1 MKAAKPPLVKSALDW
16 AAVWHSG
23 QFRKYPDTQVPYMA
37 HVAGVTAI
45 LSRHG
50 FSPDVVAAGA
60 LHDVIEDCNITF
72 ETLEERFGNSVAV
85 LVQHVSEGD
94 KSLSWEE
101 RKRAYLEHF
110 SEAPWEA
117 QAISL
122 ADKIDNLESI
132 LVCARSIGDPWA
144 MFKRGRD
151 VQLERFRELEERASR
166 LEKHA
171 LIDEYGLTLAEVV
184 EL

>member
-1 MKAAKPPLVKSALDW
+1 MQAARPPLLKSALDW

-37 HVAGVTAI
+37 HVAGVAAI

-50 FSPDVVAAGA
+50 FAERVVAAGA

-72 ETLEERFGNSVAV
+72 ETLEERFGNDVAI
-85 LVQHVSEGD
+85 LVRHVSEGD

-151 VQLERFRELEERASR
+151 VQLARFEELRDRASR
-166 LEKHA
+166 LAKHA
-171 LIDEYGLTLAEVV
+171 LIDEYVRTLAEVTA
-184 EL
+184 L